1 MSSAPVSAPTNRAT
15 LLVFRAG
22 AALAALPVE
31 HVLET
36 MRPLGTTP
44 VASAPPYVLGAAV
57 VRGAAVPVIDLARLL
72 VGESAP
78 VERWV
83 TLRAG
88 TRTVALAVGEVLGIR
103 RAGTDHA
110 PALVGGVATSVLD
123 GLGVL
128 DRALLVVLASARV
141 MSESA
146 WKAFDEARVS

>member
-1 MSSAPVSAPTNRAT
+1 MTAAS

-36 MRPLGTTP
+36 MRPLATTP
-44 VASAPPYVLGAAV
+44 IATAPPYVLGAAV
-57 VRGAAVPVIDLARLL
+57 VRGTAVPVIDLARLL
-72 VGESAP
+72 AGESAA

-83 TLRAG
+83 ALRAG
-88 TRTVALAVGEVLGIR
+88 ARTVALAVGEVLGIR
-103 RAGTDHA
+103 RAGTEHA

-128 DRALLVVLASARV
+128 DRDLLVVLASARI
-141 MSESA
+141 MSEQD
-146 WKAFDEARVS
+146 WKTFDEARAS

>member
-1 MSSAPVSAPTNRAT
+1 MNGDA

-44 VASAPPYVLGAAV
+44 LATAPAYVLGAAV

-72 VGESAP
+72 GGETAP
-78 VERWV
+78 VSRWV

-88 TRTVALAVGEVLGIR
+88 ARTVALAVGEVLGIR
-103 RAGTDHA
+103 RAGTEHA
-110 PALVGGVATSVLD
+110 PALVGGVATNVLD

-128 DRALLVVLASARV
+128 DRDLLVVLASGRV

-146 WKAFDEARVS
+146 WKAFDEAQSS